1 MTHTLTDACRQLFAR
16 SPDEVHES
24 MQSLWDACALSRSE
38 SRTQWVQ
45 PDGFVP
51 DGHDTRLR
59 LALDGVQHDLNDW
72 SFGQLC
78 RLANVSKDTIN
89 RLSPRTASHA
99 LTETLPRGGKPLQV
113 LSRDR
118 TVRAIHPP
126 SYTRVHDIDL
136 LAIVKEF
143 ATDFEPPQTGL
154 GGATGLYRGE
164 QDMFVFLIDPTG
176 WTEIE
181 GEAFAPGFFLW
192 NSEVGKR
199 SLGIKTFWFQAVCQ
213 NHIVWD
219 ATEVVEYSRKHT
231 ASVEEALPEIRR
243 RIHALVEKRDARRDG
258 FVEVIRK
265 AMRER
270 IGDDQ
275 DEALKL
281 LQKFGIQRTLAK
293 DALGIAEAQGRMTI
307 FAVVDA
313 LTRLAGRMPNAGDRT
328 EIDER
333 ASSLLALAV

>member
-1 MTHTLTDACRQLFAR
+1 MTTLTDASSELFAR
-16 SPDEVHES
+16 SPDETFES
-24 MQSLWDACALSRSE
+24 MQAIYDACQESKSE
-38 SRTQWVQ
+38 SQVQWVP
-45 PDGFVP
+45 PDGLVP

-59 LALDGVQHDLNDW
+59 LGVGGVQHELTDW
-72 SFGQLC
+72 SFGQVC
-78 RLANVSKDTIN
+78 RLAGVSKDTIN

-99 LTETLPRGGKPLQV
+99 LAETLPRGGKPLQV

-118 TVRAIHPP
+118 KVRAVHPA
-126 SYTRVHDIDL
+126 SYTRLHDIDL
-136 LAIVKEF
+136 LSMVREF
-143 ATDFEPPQTGL
+143 ATDFEPPQKGI

-164 QDMFVFLIDPTG
+164 QDMFIFLIDPAG
-176 WTEIE
+176 WVEID

-199 SLGIKTFWFQAVCQ
+199 SVGIKTFWFQAVCQ

-231 ASVEEALPEIRR
+231 AGVEEALPELRR
-243 RIHALVEKRDARRDG
+243 HLHALVEKRDARRDG

-270 IGDDQ
+270 LGEDQ
-275 DEALKL
+275 EDALKVL
-281 LQKFGIQRTLAK
+281 AKHGVTRTLAK
-293 DALGIAEAQGRMTI
+293 DALGIAEAEGRLTI

-313 LTRLAGRMPNAGDRT
+313 LTRLAGRMKNAGDRT
-328 EIDER
+328 DVDEK
-333 ASSLLALAV
+333 ASSLLALAS